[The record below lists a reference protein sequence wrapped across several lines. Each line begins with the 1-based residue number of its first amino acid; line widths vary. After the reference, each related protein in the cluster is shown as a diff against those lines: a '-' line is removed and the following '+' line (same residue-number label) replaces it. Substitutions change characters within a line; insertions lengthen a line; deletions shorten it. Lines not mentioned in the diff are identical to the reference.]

1 LYPNLNFI
9 IEFKMELEKEIK
21 QSKFKSEQHKM
32 LLNILFTGSWLNN
45 NSIKRFKPFGIS
57 PQQYNILRILRGQY
71 PKPASVNLLIERMLD
86 KNSNASRLVE
96 KLRQKKFLK
105 RVVCNEDRRSV
116 NILITVSGLNLLNEI
131 ENEEKQEMKKMFSH
145 ITEKEAYELNRILDK
160 FRK

>member
-1 LYPNLNFI
+1 
-9 IEFKMELEKEIK
+9 MELEKEIK